1 VDADGRTRF
10 IGHDRLGAERAAA
23 IAGRL
28 AWPGRAREVL
38 ARLVRHHLRPM
49 HLGMLDEVTRRAR
62 YRFHRDVG
70 EEVPALVCLA
80 IADAAGTDG
89 SAPRLVYRG
98 ATRALLESLLAGEGP
113 AAREAAEPPLV
124 RGEDVMAALGLAPG
138 PAVGRAL
145 HRVREAQALGLV
157 RTRDEALAWL
167 GRAPFPEEEG

>member
-1 VDADGRTRF
+1 
-10 IGHDRLGAERAAA
+10 
-23 IAGRL
+23 
-28 AWPGRAREVL
+28 
-38 ARLVRHHLRPM
+38 M

-70 EEVPALVCLA
+70 DEVPALICLT

-89 SAPRLVYRG
+89 RAPGLVFRG
-98 ATRALLESLLAGEGP
+98 ETRALLESLLAGEGP

-145 HRVREAQALGLV
+145 RRAREAQALGLV

-167 GRAPFPEEEG
+167 ARVPPSGEDD